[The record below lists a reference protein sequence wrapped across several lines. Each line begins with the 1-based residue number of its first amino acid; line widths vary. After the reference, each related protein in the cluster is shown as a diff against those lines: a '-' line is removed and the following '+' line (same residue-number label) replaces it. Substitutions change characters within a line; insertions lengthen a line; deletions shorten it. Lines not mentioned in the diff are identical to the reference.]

1 MTKPLSQQSLIDPE
15 VIRCPF
21 PFYAQLHAEAPVHRD
36 VATGFYVV
44 SRYADMQAITKDVAS
59 FSNVVRLINN
69 RPQAAPAEAEA
80 ILATGYARPSCLNF
94 SDPPH
99 HARYR
104 KLVDRA
110 FTAGRVRE
118 LTPYIDDVV
127 SGLIDAMCAAGC
139 DGADGINFV
148 RAFAVP
154 LPCIVIADQLGVDRA
169 DIPLLKI
176 WSDAILDPIGLLCPP
191 EREIECARQVVD
203 FQTYFAARIAERRAA
218 PRDDILSTLAAS
230 TDGDDGF
237 STEEILNLL
246 EQLLT
251 GGNDTTTSTLSGAML
266 LLLQNPETLTR
277 LRADPTGIRNFVEEA
292 LRMETPVQGLF
303 RQTLREI
310 TVGDVAIPKGA
321 VVMLRHGAVNR
332 DPAKFIE
339 PDRFDP
345 ERANAGAH
353 LAFGAGIHFCPGAM
367 LARQELASAF
377 TQLLARFASFELVP
391 GANDFAY
398 RPSFFLRGLTRLQV
412 RLRTSLP
419 SPTP

>member
-1 MTKPLSQQSLIDPE
+1 MSRPLSEQSLVDPE
-15 VIRCPF
+15 VIRCPY

-36 VATGFYVV
+36 AVTGFYVI
-44 SRYADMQAITKDVAS
+44 SRYADMQAIIKNVAD
-59 FSNVVRLINN
+59 FSNVVRLIDN
-69 RPQAAPAEAEA
+69 RPQKAPPEAAA
-80 ILATGYARPSCLNF
+80 ILATGYERPGTLNF
-94 SDPPH
+94 SDPPR

-104 KLVDRA
+104 RLVDKA

-127 SGLIDAMCAAGC
+127 RGLIDAMVAAGC
-139 DGADGINFV
+139 DGPEGIDYV

-169 DIPLLKI
+169 DIPKLKQ
-176 WSDAILDPIGLLCPP
+176 WSDAILDPIGLVCPP
-191 EREIECARQVVD
+191 EREIECARLVVE
-203 FQTYFAARIAERRAA
+203 FQTYFADRIAERRVK
-218 PRDDILSTLAAS
+218 PRDDILSALAAQ
-230 TDGDDGF
+230 TEGDDAL

-266 LLLQNPETLTR
+266 LLLDNPDSQAR
-277 LRADPTGIRNFVEEA
+277 LRADPSGIRNFVEEA
-292 LRMETPVQGLF
+292 LRLETPVQGLF
-303 RQTLREI
+303 RQPLRDVE
-310 TVGDVAIPKGA
+310 VGGVAIPKGS

-332 DPAKFIE
+332 DPAKFAE

-345 ERANAGAH
+345 ARGNAGAH

-377 TQLLARFASFELVP
+377 TQLLARFASFELVD

-398 RPSFFLRGLTRLQV
+398 RPNFFLRGLTRLQV
-412 RLRTSLP
+412 RLQP
-419 SPTP
+419 SPASPTQ

>member
-1 MTKPLSQQSLIDPE
+1 MSRPLSEQSLVDPE
-15 VIRCPF
+15 VIRCPY

-36 VATGFYVV
+36 AVTGFWVI
-44 SRYADMQAITKDVAS
+44 SRYADMQAIIKDTAT
-59 FSNVVRLINN
+59 FSNVVRLIDN
-69 RPQAAPAEAEA
+69 RPQAAPPEAAA

-94 SDPPH
+94 SDPPD

-127 SGLIDAMCAAGC
+127 RGLIDDMVAAGC
-139 DGADGINFV
+139 DEPGGMDYV
-148 RAFAVP
+148 RSFAVP

-169 DIPLLKI
+169 DIPQLKI
-176 WSDAILDPIGLLCPP
+176 WSDAILDPIGLLCAR
-191 EREIECARQVVD
+191 EREIECARGVVE
-203 FQTYFAARIAERRAA
+203 FQHYFAARIAERRAA
-218 PRDDILSTLAAS
+218 PRDDILSTLAS
-230 TDGDDGF
+230 DESLPIED
-237 STEEILNLL
+237 ILNLL

-266 LLLQNPETLTR
+266 LLLENPER
-277 LRADPTGIRNFVEEA
+277 AAALRADPSGIRNFVEEA

-303 RQTLREI
+303 RQTLRDAEVSGV
-310 TVGDVAIPKGA
+310 TIPKGS

-332 DPAKFIE
+332 DPAKFPE

-345 ERANAGAH
+345 ERSNAGAH

-377 TQLLARFASFELVP
+377 TQLLARFDRFELVP

-398 RPSFFLRGLTRLQV
+398 KPSFFLRGLTRLQV
-412 RLRTSLP
+412 RLTQTALLHS
-419 SPTP
+419 